1 MGRVKLAKKPMKPD
15 FSLAPAPA
23 ADKKQKKGGEEK
35 KKEEAPQP
43 EKKKVNPLDLIETKF
58 DLFDFKTELVNS
70 KDKSATIDKL
80 FDTYDKEAFSFYH
93 LVYDKAEGEGEK
105 LFMTSNL
112 VGGFL

>member
-1 MGRVKLAKKPMKPD
+1 MKPD
-15 FSLAPAPA
+15 FSQVVADKP
-23 ADKKQKKGGEEK
+23 DKKQKKGGEEK
-35 KKEEAPQP
+35 KKEEAPPQP

-93 LVYDKAEGEGEK
+93 LVYDKAEGEG
-105 LFMTSNL
+105 
-112 VGGFL
+112 